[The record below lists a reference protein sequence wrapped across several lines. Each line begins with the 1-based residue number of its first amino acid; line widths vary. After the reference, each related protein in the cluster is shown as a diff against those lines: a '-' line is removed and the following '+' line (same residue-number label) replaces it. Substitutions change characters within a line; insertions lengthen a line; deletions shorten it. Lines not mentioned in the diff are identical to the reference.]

1 MVLTSRSWLHMAG
14 TEASVPRV
22 AGNWSCSCNID
33 SRHDIVKSSWKYRL
47 LCCCVTRDVTQSNGL
62 QEGSFIFLFSVSCF
76 DEEVIFFIFWGL
88 FREKQNHTI
97 TEECPDCCLAKHEG
111 NQMSGLGE
119 DTFPK
124 SKSQPPCSWP
134 VNGGACSITF
144 VSGQFVV
151 DSGCIAATSQQGLAW
166 EGEGLQDELQ
176 AVPGEKK
183 ERRTTRRR
191 DGRSSG
197 PCASAPSSS
206 GREPVKKRLQKLEH
220 TGLWLPGKRNKDCH
234 SLRQQQRTWAE
245 SEKWRSHH
253 NEEQK
258 TETKKG
264 ETSSP
269 APALHVLRGRG
280 GSITMHIW
288 HIYCQ
293 PFHGVTCVLLM
304 RAWFRTS
311 TRQKR
316 ALRARMPAVDRQ
328 GGGRLSF
335 EGDILA
341 DGGSWHT
348 RESSKSIFST
358 MTTFHVAVN
367 GWPVSTGIRLLWN
380 ESLWLESAIF
390 AFFRAERPV
399 WKGTRRKNWQEKYC
413 LCWW

>member
-62 QEGSFIFLFSVSCF
+62 QEVSFIFLFSVSCF
-76 DEEVIFFIFWGL
+76 DEEVYFFIFCNWGL

-124 SKSQPPCSWP
+124 SKSRPPCSWP
-134 VNGGACSITF
+134 VNGGACSIAF

-166 EGEGLQDELQ
+166 EGECLQDELQ
-176 AVPGEKK
+176 AVPGQKK

-206 GREPVKKRLQKLEH
+206 DREPVKKAPKAGAHRYVTAWKMKLRLFFSPTTATNLSWEREVTKPQQRGAENRNWERRNFFACTTRWAQVNFFWKLALNFTRSR
-220 TGLWLPGKRNKDCH
+220 TGRSHLVREWCRVQQWDARPGMNALMVLAHVMWKSLVEERNACTSNEH
-234 SLRQQQRTWAE
+234 SLRLDEFRVWLVWA
-245 SEKWRSHH
+245 
-253 NEEQK
+253 
-258 TETKKG
+258 
-264 ETSSP
+264 
-269 APALHVLRGRG
+269 GR
-280 GSITMHIW
+280 
-288 HIYCQ
+288 
-293 PFHGVTCVLLM
+293 
-304 RAWFRTS
+304 
-311 TRQKR
+311 
-316 ALRARMPAVDRQ
+316 D
-328 GGGRLSF
+328 
-335 EGDILA
+335 
-341 DGGSWHT
+341 
-348 RESSKSIFST
+348 
-358 MTTFHVAVN
+358 
-367 GWPVSTGIRLLWN
+367 
-380 ESLWLESAIF
+380 
-390 AFFRAERPV
+390 
-399 WKGTRRKNWQEKYC
+399 
-413 LCWW
+413 

>member
-47 LCCCVTRDVTQSNGL
+47 LCCCVTRDMTQSNGL

-76 DEEVIFFIFWGL
+76 DEEVIFFIFWEL
-88 FREKQNHTI
+88 FREKQTHTI
-97 TEECPDCCLAKHEG
+97 TEECPDCQCLAKHEG

-124 SKSQPPCSWP
+124 SKSRPPCSWP
-134 VNGGACSITF
+134 VNRGACSIAF

-206 GREPVKKRLQKLEH
+206 DREPVKKGSKSWSTPVCDCLE
-220 TGLWLPGKRNKDCH
+220 K
-234 SLRQQQRTWAE
+234 
-245 SEKWRSHH
+245 
-253 NEEQK
+253 
-258 TETKKG
+258 ETKTVILSDNSN
-264 ETSSP
+264 EP
-269 APALHVLRGRG
+269 E
-280 GSITMHIW
+280 
-288 HIYCQ
+288 
-293 PFHGVTCVLLM
+293 
-304 RAWFRTS
+304 
-311 TRQKR
+311 
-316 ALRARMPAVDRQ
+316 LRARSDEATTTRCRKQKLRKEKLLRLRQRCTGAHTCSAVVVDRSPCTS
-328 GGGRLSF
+328 GIVSHFTVSRASCLYVHGFELRPDKSARSGRACLPSIGKEGADCRSKGIFLPMGDHGILGSLRRAFSPPWRLS
-335 EGDILA
+335 
-341 DGGSWHT
+341 
-348 RESSKSIFST
+348 R
-358 MTTFHVAVN
+358 
-367 GWPVSTGIRLLWN
+367 
-380 ESLWLESAIF
+380 SL
-390 AFFRAERPV
+390 
-399 WKGTRRKNWQEKYC
+399 
-413 LCWW
+413 

>member
-33 SRHDIVKSSWKYRL
+33 SRHDTVKSSWKYRL

-62 QEGSFIFLFSVSCF
+62 QERSFIFLFSVSCF
-76 DEEVIFFIFWGL
+76 DEKVIFFLFWGL

-124 SKSQPPCSWP
+124 SKSRPPCSWP
-134 VNGGACSITF
+134 VNGGACSIAF

-183 ERRTTRRR
+183 ERKTTRRR

-206 GREPVKKRLQKLEH
+206 DREPVKKKVPKAGAHRYVTAWKKKL
-220 TGLWLPGKRNKDCH
+220 
-234 SLRQQQRTWAE
+234 
-245 SEKWRSHH
+245 
-253 NEEQK
+253 
-258 TETKKG
+258 
-264 ETSSP
+264 
-269 APALHVLRGRG
+269 
-280 GSITMHIW
+280 
-288 HIYCQ
+288 
-293 PFHGVTCVLLM
+293 
-304 RAWFRTS
+304 
-311 TRQKR
+311 
-316 ALRARMPAVDRQ
+316 
-328 GGGRLSF
+328 RLSF
-335 EGDILA
+335 SPTTATNL
-341 DGGSWHT
+341 SWE
-348 RESSKSIFST
+348 REVTKPQQRGAENRNWERRNFFACASAARAPRSWSID
-358 MTTFHVAVN
+358 HHAH
-367 GWPVSTGIRLLWN
+367 L
-380 ESLWLESAIF
+380 SAISRCHVRPAYACMVSNF
-390 AFFRAERPV
+390 DKAKARAQ
-399 WKGTRRKNWQEKYC
+399 GAHACRRSARRGQTVVRRGYSCRWGIMAY
-413 LCWW
+413 